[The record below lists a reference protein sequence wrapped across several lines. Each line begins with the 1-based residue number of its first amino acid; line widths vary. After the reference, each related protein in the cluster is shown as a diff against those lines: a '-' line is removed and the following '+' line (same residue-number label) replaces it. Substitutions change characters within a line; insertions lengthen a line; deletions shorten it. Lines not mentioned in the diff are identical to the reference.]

1 MNKTW
6 KNIFYSILPLL
17 SLLTI
22 LIFWILISRT
32 EGSLIPSPAETWNR
46 FVDIMLHPIANA
58 TLPLHILIS
67 LKRVLLALL
76 AAMLIGIALGVLFGW
91 SPVFRGLV
99 MPAFEII
106 RPIPPIAWLPLVI
119 IWCGI
124 GELAKSVIVFIGAF
138 TVIVINTQAGVKSI
152 DPELMKAG
160 RSLGASHMQLLTH
173 VAMPAS
179 FSAIFAGVKTA
190 LSTGWTCV
198 LAAEMIAAEQ
208 GVGFLIIRGQEIGDM
223 ALIVV
228 CMFAIGIVSMLMSVS
243 LTKLEGVLCPW
254 QYEK

>member
-1 MNKTW
+1 MNRTF
-6 KNIFYSILPLL
+6 KNILYSILPLL

-22 LIFWILISRT
+22 LLLWLIVSRT
-32 EGSLIPSPAETWNR
+32 EGSLIPSPSATWSR
-46 FVDIMLHPIANA
+46 FINIMCNPIANA

-67 LKRVLLALL
+67 LKRVLLALA
-76 AAMLIGIALGVLFGW
+76 AAMVEGITLGVLFGW
-91 SPVFRGLV
+91 NPVFRGLV

-152 DPELMKAG
+152 DQDLMRAG
-160 RSLGASHMQLLTH
+160 RSLGASHMQLLIH

-198 LAAEMIAAEQ
+198 LAAEMIAAKQ

-228 CMFAIGIVSMLMSVS
+228 CMFAIGIVSMIMSVS

>member
-1 MNKTW
+1 M
-6 KNIFYSILPLL
+6 
-17 SLLTI
+17 
-22 LIFWILISRT
+22 SRT
-32 EGSLIPSPAETWNR
+32 EGSLIPSPLATWER
-46 FVDIMLHPIANA
+46 FCNIMMNPIANA
-58 TLPLHILIS
+58 TLPIHILIS
-67 LKRVLLALL
+67 LRRVLSAL
-76 AAMLIGIALGVLFGW
+76 AAAMAVGITLGVLFGW

-99 MPAFEII
+99 MPTK
-106 RPIPPIAWLPLVI
+106 LPLVI

-138 TVIVINTQAGVKSI
+138 TVIVINTQAGIKSI
-152 DPELMKAG
+152 DPNLIRAG
-160 RSLGASHMQLLTH
+160 RSLGASPLQLLVH
-173 VAMPAS
+173 IAMPAS

-198 LAAEMIAAEQ
+198 LAAEMIAAKQ

-228 CMFAIGIVSMLMSVS
+228 CMFAIGIVSMIMSVS